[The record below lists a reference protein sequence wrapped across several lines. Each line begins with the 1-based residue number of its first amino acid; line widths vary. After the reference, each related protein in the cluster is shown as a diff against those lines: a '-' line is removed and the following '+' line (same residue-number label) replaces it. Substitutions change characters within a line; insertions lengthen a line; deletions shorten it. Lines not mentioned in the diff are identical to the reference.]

1 MWVST
6 QNIFIFE
13 KEIVISISGI
23 RCQKMKTK
31 IFILLLF
38 TIFTTT
44 AFGQVDDN
52 AAILKVIF
60 KKYYQSEKVIAK
72 GRLQLLSFYCKKAP
86 NNDEVI
92 EAISKNDLLKKNAEV
107 IKKQINNFVEEDW
120 SKEYNLLF
128 STENQ
133 YLKSKVNACLSL
145 EEYKVVS
152 DRFNLNNQRLMIVSK
167 PIYFAE
173 KYCVIKVAFYRN
185 IEHNNGSFILL
196 EKIEGVWTIK
206 EYINE
211 WAT

>member
-1 MWVST
+1 
-6 QNIFIFE
+6 
-13 KEIVISISGI
+13 
-23 RCQKMKTK
+23 MKTK
-31 IFILLLF
+31 ILILLLF
-38 TIFTTT
+38 TIFTAT
-44 AFGQVDDN
+44 AFAQTDDN

-60 KKYYQSEKVIAK
+60 KKYYQNEKVIAK

-86 NNDEVI
+86 NNAEVLEVI
-92 EAISKNDLLKKNAEV
+92 SKSDLLKKNADL
-107 IKKQINNFVEEDW
+107 IKKQIGNLAEEDW
-120 SKEYNLLF
+120 SKEYNLIF

-133 YLKSKVNACLSL
+133 YLKKKVNDCLSF

-152 DRFNLNNQRLMIVSK
+152 DRFNLNNQRLLIVSK

-173 KYCVIKVAFYRN
+173 KYCIIKVAFYRN
-185 IEHNNGSFILL
+185 IEHNNGSFLLL